1 MDSICL
7 LPGAISELTAT
18 AIDSRHLAQGDRYG
32 LMAAMLSETLSDD
45 ERSAID
51 RLLRAIRRRKIA
63 IS

>member
-7 LPGAISELTAT
+7 LPGAIAELTAAT
-18 AIDSRHLAQGDRYG
+18 IDSRRLAHNDRYG